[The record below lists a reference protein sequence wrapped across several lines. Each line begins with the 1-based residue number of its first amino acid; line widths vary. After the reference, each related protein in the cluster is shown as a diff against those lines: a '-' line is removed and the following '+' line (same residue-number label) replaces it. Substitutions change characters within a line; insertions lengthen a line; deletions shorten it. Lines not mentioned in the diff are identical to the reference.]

1 MMLSRE
7 SRCPACRSTSA
18 LRINRSGYLQQK
30 VLGLFGIYPWKC
42 GACGVSFLCRCRGY
56 KHRGKL
62 KSDRDETDSSLN
74 S

>member
-7 SRCPACRSTSA
+7 ARCPACKKTSA
-18 LRINRSGYLQQK
+18 LRINRNGFLQRK

-42 GACGVSFLCRCRGY
+42 GACGVSFLCRRRG
-56 KHRGKL
+56 HRHHREL
-62 KSDRDETDSSLN
+62 NPDHDAVDSSLN